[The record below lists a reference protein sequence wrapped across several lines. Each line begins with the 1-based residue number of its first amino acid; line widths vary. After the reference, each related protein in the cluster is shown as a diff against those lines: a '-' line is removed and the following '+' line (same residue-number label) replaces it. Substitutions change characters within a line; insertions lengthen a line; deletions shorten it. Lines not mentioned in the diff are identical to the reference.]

1 MAEEKRKRRFGDRK
15 DAYLVRDG
23 DAFHSLLPHLM
34 PHRADAECYLHKEL
48 DVTGLLEWLKAR
60 NEASEYKT
68 TIFHAFI
75 YMISKVITER
85 PRLNCYV
92 SGRKF
97 FQRYGISLSFVVKKQ
112 FADNGEETLMVLHP
126 KENYTLADFTR
137 KIVGEVHEMRES
149 TEKDDSETVFA
160 FLQRL
165 PRPLMMFVMW
175 ILRTLDFYGKLPL
188 YLESFDTNHTTV
200 LLSNLGSVKCDAVY
214 HHLNNFGT
222 NGLMVT
228 IGELRHEYRLQ
239 ADGTV
244 RAVDLLPLGITVD
257 ERIADGFYFA
267 RSIRLLDHLT
277 AHPEL
282 MDEPLDKPAGFE
294 Y

>member
-1 MAEEKRKRRFGDRK
+1 MAEEKCKRRFGDRK
-15 DAYLVRDG
+15 EAYLIRDG
-23 DAFHSLLPHLM
+23 DAYHALLPHLM

-48 DVTGLLEWLKAR
+48 DVTGLLEWIKAR
-60 NEASEYKT
+60 NEANDYKT
-68 TIFHAFI
+68 TIFHTFI

-85 PRLNCYV
+85 PLLNRYV

-112 FADNGEETLMVLHP
+112 FSDTGEETLMVLRP
-126 KENYTLADFTR
+126 TESFTLADVSR
-137 KIVGEVHEMRES
+137 KINGEVHEMR
-149 TEKDDSETVFA
+149 TTTDKADSEDVFEI
-160 FLQRL
+160 LQKL
-165 PRPLMMFVMW
+165 PRPIMMFTMW
-175 ILRTLDFYGKLPL
+175 ILRTLDFYGKLPN

-200 LLSNLGSVKCDAVY
+200 LLSNLGSVGCDAVY

-222 NGLMVT
+222 NSLMIT
-228 IGELRHEYRLQ
+228 IGEIRHEYRLQ
-239 ADGTV
+239 ADGSV
-244 RAVDLLPLGITVD
+244 KPADILPVGMTVD

-267 RSIRLLDHLT
+267 KSIRLLDYLV

-282 MDEPLDKPAGFE
+282 MDMPLSKPSGFQ